1 MQPTRKLILMPLAIA
16 AAMLAGRAQAQWTV
30 VSLHPATAD
39 FSEALATNS
48 GQQGGYAAFSGYPHA
63 SLWSGTAAS
72 WIDLNPMGSMFSAIL
87 GVDGGMQVGSAD
99 VAGAE
104 HASFW
109 GGSAASWI
117 DLNPF
122 GAAWSQALAADGSE
136 QSGVADVGGIAHAS
150 RWTGSAASWTDLN
163 PGISTEMSYVLGAG
177 GGKQVGFAEVS
188 GFICASLWAGSA
200 ATWVD
205 LSPAGSDYSYAYGTD
220 GASQAG
226 FASFAG
232 VMHAGRWSGTAAS
245 WVDLNPAG
253 ADYSS
258 ASAVEAGQQVGYAVI
273 SGTQSAALWSG
284 TAASFV
290 NLGSFLSADFTWS
303 TATGIWHDGPNTY
316 VSGSGYNSST
326 GRYEALMWVKAGY
339 SWSGFLQP
347 INMAGT
353 SVFKL
358 GQTIPVKFRLT
369 GASAGITNLVAHL
382 YIAKVIDG
390 IVGTEEEADSN
401 ACHDDGDTFRY
412 DDGKYIFNL
421 GTKHMSKG
429 TWRLRV
435 DMGDGIERTVLI
447 SLRK

>member
-1 MQPTRKLILMPLAIA
+1 MRLTQKLILAPLALA
-16 AAMLAGRAQAQWTV
+16 AACLAGRAQAQWTV
-30 VSLHPATAD
+30 VNLHPATAD

-48 GQQGGYAAFSGYPHA
+48 GQQGGYAAFAGYPHA
-63 SLWSGTAAS
+63 SLWTGSAAS
-72 WIDLNPMGSMFSAIL
+72 WVDLNPAGSLYSAVL
-87 GVDGGMQVGSAD
+87 GVNAGMQVGSAE

-109 GGSAASWI
+109 GGTAASWM
-117 DLNPF
+117 DLHPF
-122 GAAWSQALAADGSE
+122 ASAWSQALAADGST
-136 QSGVADVGGIAHAS
+136 QAGVADVGGVAHAS
-150 RWTGSAASWTDLN
+150 FWSGTAASWVDLN
-163 PGISTEMSYVLGAG
+163 PGLATEMSYVLGAG
-177 GGKQVGFAEVS
+177 GGQQVGFAEFA
-188 GFICASLWAGSA
+188 GFLGASLWTGTA
-200 ATWVD
+200 ASWVD
-205 LSPAGSDYSYAYGTD
+205 LSPAGSDFSQAFGTD
-220 GASQAG
+220 GAQQVG
-226 FASFAG
+226 FGSFAG
-232 VMHAGRWSGTAAS
+232 VPHAGLWSGTAAS

-258 ASAVEAGQQVGYAVI
+258 ASAVDAGQQVGYAVI
-273 SGTQSAALWSG
+273 GGAQTAALWSG
-284 TAASFV
+284 SDASFV
-290 NLGSFLSADFTWS
+290 NLGSFLSADYTWS

-316 VSGSGYNSST
+316 VSGTGYNSVS

-358 GQTIPVKFRLT
+358 GRTIPVKFRLT
-369 GASAGITNLVAHL
+369 GASAGITDLEAHL

-390 IVGTEEEADSN
+390 IVGTEEEADSTSCEDEGN
-401 ACHDDGDTFRY
+401 TFRY
-412 DDGKYIFNL
+412 DDGQYIFNL
-421 GTKHMSKG
+421 GTRHLSKG